1 MNISDSLR
9 TLYSATVE
17 QQDGH
22 YQVTVP
28 ARQIDTGTLEPGET
42 YRIAILSDPDTETTQ
57 PATSAGSV
65 ADDRDAANSSQAPV
79 NVGETR
85 DVEITDLGDQGDGI
99 AKIEQGFVVIVPDTD
114 VGDRVTVEM
123 DSVRDS
129 VAFAHVVD

>member
-1 MNISDSLR
+1 
-9 TLYSATVE
+9 
-17 QQDGH
+17 
-22 YQVTVP
+22 
-28 ARQIDTGTLEPGET
+28 
-42 YRIAILSDPDTETTQ
+42 
-57 PATSAGSV
+57 
-65 ADDRDAANSSQAPV
+65 V

-99 AKIEQGFVVIVPDTD
+99 TKIEQGFVVIVPDTD